1 MLVEEAGE
9 TFAYTFMGTW
19 LLGYDFGMPDG
30 DRSSGQML
38 VWSIARGEK
47 GKYVTYSRDFG
58 HNDTTGKVIVTETY
72 QEFESKIPPAHLPG
86 AAGRARSAGA
96 GKLPPERPLDV

>member
-1 MLVEEAGE
+1 MLVEEASA
-9 TFAYTFMGTW
+9 TFAYTFRGEW

-47 GKYVTYSRDFG
+47 GRYVAYSRDFA
-58 HNDTTGKVIVTETY
+58 HDETTGKIIVTDTY
-72 QEFESKIPPAHLPG
+72 QELESQVPQRIYQELEIALGVRQPQ
-86 AAGRARSAGA
+86 
-96 GKLPPERPLDV
+96 LPPERPLDV